1 MALRNVALEQ
11 SSLDKVINASI
22 NFLHYSRPRIDSLCQ
37 MRQGGNFGRKRAMT
51 VDGPIKEKFV
61 PLGHSEKS
69 AFRSYKDASR
79 NQEAVQETK
88 EDDNEEEGPKEVD
101 MKVASP
107 KLNRK
112 RTHAVM
118 QKDFPPKSSQLL
130 LSPSEDFSGRKRA
143 KSF

>member
-1 MALRNVALEQ
+1 
-11 SSLDKVINASI
+11 
-22 NFLHYSRPRIDSLCQ
+22 

-61 PLGHSEKS
+61 PLGHSKKS
-69 AFRSYKDASR
+69 AFRSYKDSSR
-79 NQEAVQETK
+79 NQEVVQETK
-88 EDDNEEEGPKEVD
+88 DGDNEEEDPKGID
-101 MKVASP
+101 LKVASP